1 MNIKNAGRFIFIF
14 VVISSL
20 TFFALPGQS
29 QPDME
34 YDQVKY
40 NFGLIRGMVG
50 WPKGEVKK
58 LEPEEAHIAKDK
70 EAVYLKYTPKYKEL
84 RKCSSLR
91 DNCFVLEF
99 EYNINQIIP
108 YPPDL
113 VGKVSYYESEEEDE
127 DPETQPFND
136 DGENDKG
143 WEEPNPKNIP
153 EDFEEPELWETEEET
168 EYSEDMN
175 GYSKEGI
182 DAELLVF
189 EEVVGLKRYRLVI
202 FNNLEFPKWN
212 QIALS
217 FGEQLL
223 ELHLNN

>member
-1 MNIKNAGRFIFIF
+1 MNIKIAGRMIYVFTVFALLA
-14 VVISSL
+14 SL
-20 TFFALPGQS
+20 KLPGQS

-58 LEPEEAHIAKDK
+58 LEPEEAHVAKDK
-70 EAVYLKYTPKYKEL
+70 DAVYLNYGPKYKEL
-84 RKCSSLR
+84 MKCSSVR
-91 DNCFVLEF
+91 DHCFVLEF
-99 EYNINQIIP
+99 EYDRNQIIP

-113 VGKVSYYESEEEDE
+113 IGKVSHYDSEEEDE
-127 DPETQPFND
+127 DPESQPFND

-143 WEEPNPKNIP
+143 WEEPDPKNIP
-153 EDFEEPELWETEEET
+153 EDFKEPELWETEEET
-168 EYSEDMN
+168 EYTEDMSGYSED
-175 GYSKEGI
+175 GV
-182 DAELLVF
+182 DAELLIF
-189 EEVVGLKRYRLVI
+189 EEEVGSKRYRLII

-223 ELHLNN
+223 ELHLGN